1 MAYVMISTI
10 KKIVNMMEE
19 IAVEEIMSIN
29 IALIAAAWV
38 IQGQP
43 YVSTL
48 FKIDQG
54 PQLIKLFQLTSIEF
68 FLL

>member
-29 IALIAAAWV
+29 IALIAAAGV
-38 IQGQP
+38 I
-43 YVSTL
+43 
-48 FKIDQG
+48 
-54 PQLIKLFQLTSIEF
+54 F
-68 FLL
+68 FLS